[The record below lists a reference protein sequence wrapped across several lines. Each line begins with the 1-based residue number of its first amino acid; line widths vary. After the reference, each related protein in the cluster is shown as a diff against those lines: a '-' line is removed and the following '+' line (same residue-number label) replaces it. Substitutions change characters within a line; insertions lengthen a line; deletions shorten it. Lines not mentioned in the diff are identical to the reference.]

1 MTFFPQQSSW
11 FMRRGLSLVLATGF
25 LMMSLLVVEQAR
37 VIDAQRDM
45 IRSLYA
51 DSAQLTMMKIQQ
63 LRHRR

>member
-1 MTFFPQQSSW
+1 MTLFPQQSSW
-11 FMRRGLSLVLATGF
+11 FMRRGLSLVLAAGF

-37 VIDAQRDM
+37 VIEAQRDM